1 MGEHSGDNKNPPFA
15 TRHIAC
21 TSVTTLSNFIAMR
34 QNFGQDPK
42 LATDWNG
49 QKDPFLAKFPLKME
63 TFTSWEHCQVLPP
76 YCMTIFCVIK
86 SNIYWR
92 EREGRRNPRRQ
103 FFFLAMSR
111 DHLQWESSSIALT
124 HYQKKKN
131 DERGERKH
139 SAEKPKNY
147 SHLKNFPWNQFTPC
161 F

>member
-1 MGEHSGDNKNPPFA
+1 MAK
-15 TRHIAC
+15 I
-21 TSVTTLSNFIAMR
+21 
-34 QNFGQDPK
+34 QNWALIEMVKKIHFWPNSPHK
-42 LATDWNG
+42 LG
-49 QKDPFLAKFPLKME
+49 

-131 DERGERKH
+131 DERGNENTVRKN
-139 SAEKPKNY
+139 EKRPLRHFPVKSIY
-147 SHLKNFPWNQFTPC
+147 SMHDLLVK
-161 F
+161 